1 MLFTDVLRNMMT
13 KNMELKKL
21 IYLYII
27 NYAKSKPELVILAI
41 NSFRQDAADQSNPL
55 LRSLAVRTM
64 GCIRIKTII
73 EYLLDPLKKAIKDSD
88 PYVRKT
94 AAICIAKI
102 FETHPEIVVE

>member
-1 MLFTDVLRNMMT
+1 
-13 KNMELKKL
+13 
-21 IYLYII
+21 
-27 NYAKSKPELVILAI
+27 
-41 NSFRQDAADQSNPL
+41 
-55 LRSLAVRTM
+55 M

-102 FETHPEIVVE
+102 FETHPEIVIEQGFLQQLEYLLNDGNAMVIANAVCA